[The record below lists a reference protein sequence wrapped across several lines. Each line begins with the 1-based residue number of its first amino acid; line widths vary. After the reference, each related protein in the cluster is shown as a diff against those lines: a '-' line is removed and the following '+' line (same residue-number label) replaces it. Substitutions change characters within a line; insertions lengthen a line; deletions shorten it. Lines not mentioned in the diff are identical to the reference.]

1 MKFLADDGKVFE
13 NRTECEK
20 YEKEIGIRRLNHK
33 CITMPLPFVETSTG
47 YECIFELFDIRN
59 YDDFKFVKKFYE
71 NIYELYGFDDDELER
86 FTRFPFTAVTIRRDT
101 TCVDLLPMPKEK
113 VIEIFELFITELKK
127 A

>member
-47 YECIFELFDIRN
+47 FVTMMILSLLRN
-59 YDDFKFVKKFYE
+59 FMKTFMNYMVLMMMNQNGLLDF
-71 NIYELYGFDDDELER
+71 L
-86 FTRFPFTAVTIRRDT
+86 
-101 TCVDLLPMPKEK
+101 LLP
-113 VIEIFELFITELKK
+113 
-127 A
+127 